1 MKKVILFCSII
12 LGVSQFAYSQN
23 DCFMKERV
31 NKRDVVSSRNM
42 VSGELVPTYPHYVLV
57 VGRESDGELVYIDP
71 YDGEAYLLDE
81 SCFENCEKIVITN
94 IQQ

>member
-1 MKKVILFCSII
+1 MKKIILLCSII

-42 VSGELVPTYPHYVLV
+42 VSGELVPV
-57 VGRESDGELVYIDP
+57 VAFHLPPVNMKSNVYDIIFLGDLKVP
-71 YDGEAYLLDE
+71 
-81 SCFENCEKIVITN
+81 V
-94 IQQ
+94 

>member
-23 DCFMKERV
+23 DCVMKERV

-42 VSGELVPTYPHYVLV
+42 VSGELVPVMAFHLPPVNMK
-57 VGRESDGELVYIDP
+57 SNVYDIKSII
-71 YDGEAYLLDE
+71 LDA
-81 SCFENCEKIVITN
+81 F
-94 IQQ
+94 

>member
-23 DCFMKERV
+23 DCVMKERV

-42 VSGELVPTYPHYVLV
+42 VSGELVPV
-57 VGRESDGELVYIDP
+57 VAFHLPPVNMKSNVYDIKSII
-71 YDGEAYLLDE
+71 LDA
-81 SCFENCEKIVITN
+81 F
-94 IQQ
+94 

>member
-42 VSGELVPTYPHYVLV
+42 VSGELVPV
-57 VGRESDGELVYIDP
+57 VAFHLPPVNMKSNVYDIK
-71 YDGEAYLLDE
+71 
-81 SCFENCEKIVITN
+81 SII
-94 IQQ
+94 